1 MSTEHRWYAVIAFA
15 LLAITASPV
24 AHAQTKRAGKQ
35 ADGNAVADVGRYHFR
50 SNPWVNLH
58 QRLLAEANGYESP
71 PPPAGLS
78 GDELAQW
85 VKAVERYRAFIHKR
99 SELFDR
105 ELVRINTVLSET
117 MGQELPKSI
126 PDAAAVVL
134 RAGMPLYRKA
144 QWMEDDRANRF
155 WVAVVTPL
163 LVSAGEELADAHA
176 KVYGFPF
183 PKHILVDVCSF
194 GGQFGAYTV
203 GEGESAHVVV
213 MSTNGG
219 TQGFGSLESMMHEP
233 SHAIVDATSWAIG
246 SDITR
251 LAKELNV
258 KPRYNLWHAI
268 LFYTSGELTR
278 QALATRGVSGYHP
291 FILDMYRTAFAG
303 FQQPLETHWQAYLD
317 GKVSRDEALRQILI
331 ETPAPPPKPKQ

>member
-15 LLAITASPV
+15 LLAITASP
-24 AHAQTKRAGKQ
+24 ATHAQTKRAGKQ

-78 GDELAQW
+78 GEELAQW
-85 VKAVERYRAFIHKR
+85 VKAVEGYRAFIHKR

-105 ELVRINTVLSET
+105 ELVRINTALSET

-126 PDAAAVVL
+126 PDAASAVL
-134 RAGMPLYRKA
+134 NAAMPLYRKA

-176 KVYGFPF
+176 KVYGIPF

-194 GGQFGAYTV
+194 GGQSQCRPV
-203 GEGESAHVVV
+203 GPVPPTEVSPVAGSMRTTPVVV
-213 MSTNGG
+213 RLSRC
-219 TQGFGSLESMMHEP
+219 
-233 SHAIVDATSWAIG
+233 AA
-246 SDITR
+246 SDR
-251 LAKELNV
+251 
-258 KPRYNLWHAI
+258 R
-268 LFYTSGELTR
+268 
-278 QALATRGVSGYHP
+278 
-291 FILDMYRTAFAG
+291 
-303 FQQPLETHWQAYLD
+303 
-317 GKVSRDEALRQILI
+317 
-331 ETPAPPPKPKQ
+331 PAWRRR